1 MARVMKT
8 MMGDVVYQEPKRPK
22 TEVFV
27 YQHVLDPFEVERL
40 RHRPE
45 FVESLKRMMAHKL
58 ADRILETCQV
68 FEIPEFRALERGVP
82 IRMEL
87 TINDRGTYEN
97 WIPRER
103 DAAKREGFRVAVE
116 EVRKSTPYGFELDQY
131 YE

>member
-1 MARVMKT
+1 MARLVNT
-8 MMGDVVYQEPKRPK
+8 MMGDVIYQEPKRPK

-27 YQHVLDPFEVERL
+27 YQHVLDPFEVECL

-58 ADRILETCQV
+58 ADHILETCQV

-87 TINDRGTYEN
+87 TINDRGTFEN
-97 WIPRER
+97 ARYAIE
-103 DAAKREGFRVAVE
+103 DAAKRQGVKTGIESVK
-116 EVRKSTPYGFELDQY
+116 KSMPYGFELDQY